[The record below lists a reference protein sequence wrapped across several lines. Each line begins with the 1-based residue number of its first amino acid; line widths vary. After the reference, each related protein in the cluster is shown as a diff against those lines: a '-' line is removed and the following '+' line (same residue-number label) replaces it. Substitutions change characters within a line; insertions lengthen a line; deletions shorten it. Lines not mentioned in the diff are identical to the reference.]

1 MSTEQGP
8 DQGAGHGA
16 AAPTGAPLP
25 ELTDRR
31 IDEIETA
38 LFADIAKERSARRVR
53 RGRWWIGGAA
63 AAAVV
68 VVAAVIAPTVGGL
81 VGGVGG
87 VTGTSDSAVAPD
99 APAVAPEMGGG
110 GDTGA
115 DSGSGVATD
124 ESARSDGAALQSSD
138 TATGQRDI
146 ITSATATVVVD
157 DIPGAAETIGEA
169 AEARDGYVESMS
181 IGQSGVVYPVDPST
195 GFIEDTKSYPYQ
207 PDGAW
212 ITVRVPADEL
222 TGMVRELSA
231 LGEVTASSVNRQDV
245 TEQTVDL
252 EARIEASQ
260 ASVDRLTELMS
271 QATSVADLLAAES
284 ALAERQAT
292 LESYQAQLKS
302 LDSLV
307 DMSSLTVTL
316 QPVVVPVE
324 ADPAGFTD
332 GFVAGW
338 NGLVATLNGIV
349 VALGFL
355 IPWLVVVA
363 IAGLIVW
370 AIVRSVRRRRAARAA
385 RPVPATVPA
394 SAPVEPPAAGGDS
407 EGAPSDGAR

>member
-1 MSTEQGP
+1 
-8 DQGAGHGA
+8 
-16 AAPTGAPLP
+16 
-25 ELTDRR
+25 
-31 IDEIETA
+31 
-38 LFADIAKERSARRVR
+38 
-53 RGRWWIGGAA
+53 
-63 AAAVV
+63 
-68 VVAAVIAPTVGGL
+68 
-81 VGGVGG
+81 VGG

-99 APAVAPEMGGG
+99 APAVSPEMGGG
-110 GDTGA
+110 SD
-115 DSGSGVATD
+115 SGVATD

-138 TATGQRDI
+138 TATGERDI
-146 ITSATATVVVD
+146 ITSASATVVVD
-157 DIPGAAETIGEA
+157 DIPATAQTIGEA

-181 IGQSGVVYPVDPST
+181 IGQSGVVYPVDPSM
-195 GFIEDTKSYPYQ
+195 GFVEDSKSYPYQ

-260 ASVDRLTELMS
+260 ASVDRLTELMA

-292 LESYQAQLKS
+292 LESYEAQLKS

-307 DMSSLTVTL
+307 EMSSLTVTL

-355 IPWLVVVA
+355 IPWLVVIA
-363 IAGLIVW
+363 IGGLIVW

-385 RPVPATVPA
+385 GPVAAPVPAG
-394 SAPVEPPAAGGDS
+394 APVEPPAAVSDS
-407 EGAPSDGAR
+407 EGDDK